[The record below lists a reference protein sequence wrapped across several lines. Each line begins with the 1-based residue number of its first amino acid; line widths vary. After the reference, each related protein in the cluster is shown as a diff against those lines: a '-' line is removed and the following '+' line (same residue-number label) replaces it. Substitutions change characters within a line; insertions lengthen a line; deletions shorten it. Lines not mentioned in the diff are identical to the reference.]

1 MHLRSALAAG
11 ILALQA
17 SAFLVPLEISKAAEH
32 ANGQIES
39 IWSQSAHSVEL
50 DCPNCPL
57 LASPGTGVEWDE
69 DDENRLVNPIPPTQ
83 STRAVADVVI
93 IGL

>member
-1 MHLRSALAAG
+1 MHLRSALVAG

-17 SAFLVPLEISKAAEH
+17 SAFLVPLEISKAAKQ
-32 ANGQIES
+32 AKGKIES

-69 DDENRLVNPIPPTQ
+69 DDENRLVSRNPQHKAREQLLTP
-83 STRAVADVVI
+83 
-93 IGL
+93 